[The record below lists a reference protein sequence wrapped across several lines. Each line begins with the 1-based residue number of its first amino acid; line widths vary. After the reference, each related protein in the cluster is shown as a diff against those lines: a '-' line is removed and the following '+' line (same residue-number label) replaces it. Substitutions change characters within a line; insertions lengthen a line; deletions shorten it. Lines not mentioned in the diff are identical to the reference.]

1 MNTNAGA
8 AKPVAP
14 NLDQSDQGLGVGRGE
29 GGESG
34 GWCQVSNRPL
44 FKTRTIEI
52 IPKISTKYPTETDS
66 TQVLLQEERSL
77 DHLGRM
83 MREMFLKT
91 D

>member
-14 NLDQSDQGLGVGRGE
+14 NLDSPDQGLGEGRGE

-44 FKTRTIEI
+44 FKTGTIE
-52 IPKISTKYPTETDS
+52 
-66 TQVLLQEERSL
+66 
-77 DHLGRM
+77 
-83 MREMFLKT
+83 
-91 D
+91 

>member
-44 FKTRTIEI
+44 FKTGTIEI
-52 IPKISTKYPTETDS
+52 ISQNIKKIYIVQRKNIKAILS
-66 TQVLLQEERSL
+66 
-77 DHLGRM
+77 
-83 MREMFLKT
+83 
-91 D
+91 

>member
-8 AKPVAP
+8 AKPGGSE
-14 NLDQSDQGLGVGRGE
+14 LRSDQGLGNWKGEVGG
-29 GGESG
+29 
-34 GWCQVSNRPL
+34 CQVSNRPL